1 MNIEKRRVFCLA
13 GCLLTLFAV
22 QDECK
27 DGGMTVPIDVIVSML
42 MMCSGQEEVD
52 PKKIMVGGMPYFI
65 TEDDI
70 HEFFE
75 DCGII
80 AELDCVTFADTGK
93 FKGIAFITF
102 KVIYFGFESLS
113 CFTSADLLPIS
124 TVYTFCTTCK
134 GFFLAFLL
142 KEVHFLYLI

>member
-1 MNIEKRRVFCLA
+1 MQGWRE
-13 GCLLTLFAV
+13 
-22 QDECK
+22 DSS
-27 DGGMTVPIDVIVSML
+27 IDVMVSML

-80 AELDCVTFADTGK
+80 AKLECMSFADTGK

-102 KVIYFGFESLS
+102 KVIYVGFGSLS
-113 CFTSADLLPIS
+113 CSIACFPFERSAFALFDLKLFNLEALFLHFINYLS
-124 TVYTFCTTCK
+124 DHVSSLWVILKSCFCD
-134 GFFLAFLL
+134 
-142 KEVHFLYLI
+142 